1 MRAVVLEARNSP
13 LVVVD
18 DYPEPG
24 ANGSE
29 VIDVIACGL
38 CHSDLHVV
46 AGEFPSPLPIVL
58 GHEVTGNHPELGPVM
73 VYAPWGCGRC
83 RECADGY
90 EMICADAT
98 EAGLVVDGGCAERM
112 AIADRAYLYPLGDLD
127 PVASAPLACGGLTG
141 YRAVQQTLETLR
153 RPGRKR
159 RVLVIG
165 AGGIGQFALRYLKL
179 LTDAEV
185 YALDRAPDKRDTA
198 VALGADGAFDA
209 DDDLPLFDAVVDFVA
224 LDATLALAAGAV
236 ARRGLVVAVGLYG
249 GRVPFGV
256 GAVPHEARFMSSI
269 WGTRPQLGELL
280 DLARREPSIIAPVE
294 TMAFTDAQVAHDRL
308 RAGDVQGRLVLLIDQ
323 AHAN

>member
-1 MRAVVLEARNSP
+1 MRAVVLKARNSP

-24 ANGSE
+24 AGGE

-58 GHEVTGNHPELGPVM
+58 GHEVTGTHPEMGPVI
-73 VYAPWGCGRC
+73 VYAPWGCGQC
-83 RECADGY
+83 QECADGN

-98 EAGLVVDGGCAERM
+98 EAGLVVDGGYAERM
-112 AIADRAYLYPLGDLD
+112 AIADRAYLLPLGDLH
-127 PVASAPLACGGLTG
+127 PVASAPLACGGLTA
-141 YRAVQQTLETLR
+141 YRAVQHTLETLR

-179 LTDAEV
+179 LSDAEV
-185 YALDRAPDKRDTA
+185 LALDRADDKRAEALA
-198 VALGADGAFDA
+198 VGADKTLGLVDE
-209 DDDLPLFDAVVDFVA
+209 LPPCDAVVDFVGSSV
-224 LDATLALAAGAV
+224 TLGAAAGAV
-236 ARRGLVVAVGLYG
+236 RRQGLVVAVGLYG
-249 GRVPFGV
+249 GRIPFGV

-269 WGTRPQLGELL
+269 WGTRSQLGELL
-280 DLARREPSIIAPVE
+280 DLARREPSVVAPVE
-294 TMAFTDAQVAHDRL
+294 TVPFTDAQLAHERL
-308 RAGDVQGRLVLLIDQ
+308 STGDVKGRLVLLIDQ

>member
-1 MRAVVLEARNSP
+1 

-24 ANGSE
+24 AGGE

-58 GHEVTGNHPELGPVM
+58 GHEVTGTHPEMGPVI
-73 VYAPWGCGRC
+73 VYAPWGCGQC
-83 RECADGY
+83 QECADGN

-98 EAGLVVDGGCAERM
+98 EAGLVVDGGYAERM
-112 AIADRAYLYPLGDLD
+112 AIADRAYLLPLDDLP
-127 PVASAPLACGGLTG
+127 PVASAPLACGGLTA
-141 YRAVQQTLETLR
+141 YRAVQHTLETLR

-165 AGGIGQFALRYLKL
+165 VGGIGQFALRYLKL
-179 LTDAEV
+179 LSDAEV
-185 YALDRAPDKRDTA
+185 LALDRADDKRAEALA
-198 VALGADGAFDA
+198 VGADKTLGLVDE
-209 DDDLPLFDAVVDFVA
+209 LPPCDAVVDFVGSSV
-224 LDATLALAAGAV
+224 TLGAAAGAV
-236 ARRGLVVAVGLYG
+236 RRQGIVVAVGLYS
-249 GRVPFGV
+249 GRIPFGV

-269 WGTRPQLGELL
+269 WGTRSQLGELL
-280 DLARREPSIIAPVE
+280 DLARREPSVVAPVE
-294 TMAFTDAQVAHDRL
+294 TVPFTDAQLAHERL
-308 RAGDVQGRLVLLIDQ
+308 STGDVKGRLVLLIDQ